1 MATRTELQRRETIT
15 YAANSSS
22 STQLKVRGLIRGI
35 FLELTG
41 TLAVAVNMTAAV
53 AQNPGTLIPSL
64 TVRKNGK
71 VIKQGR
77 FIDWLTRMYAYGYKL
92 PAETACAAP
101 AAGSPYP
108 FRSRIYIPFITPG
121 ARRPV
126 DTVLFIGQGDRLDID
141 VTWGDTNSMGT
152 GGTKTFT
159 VTPQLNVVVDEM
171 NGNIAPVGVFK
182 ELNFEDNVGGVANTN
197 YQGAQ
202 MPVSPVIQYH
212 SLLIQCEDNVA
223 NSLRTLESFVTD
235 MTLQTQGESG
245 TEQPYGIISGVQNQH
260 MVNVVQKM
268 VDGVRTGVYPVLFQ
282 PYYEGLMT
290 YNLRGAGLTDLRF
303 LLNIAAPTTDGFVRV
318 LTNTIEPVI

>member
-1 MATRTELQRRETIT
+1 MPVRTELQRRETIT
-15 YAANSSS
+15 WAANSSS
-22 STQLKVRGLIRGI
+22 STQLKVRGLIRGL

-41 TLAVAVNMTAAV
+41 TLNVTGAMTAAV
-53 AQNPGTLIPSL
+53 AQNPGTLVPSF

-71 VIKQGR
+71 VLKQGR
-77 FIDWLTRMYAYGYKL
+77 WIDWLTRMYAYGYKL
-92 PAETACAAP
+92 PAETAA
-101 AAGSPYP
+101 AAGVAAYP
-108 FRSRIYIPFITPG
+108 FRSRIYVPFITPH

-141 VTWGDTNSMGT
+141 ITFGDVNSLGT

-159 VTPQLNVVVDEM
+159 VTPQVNIVVDEM
-171 NGNIAPVGVFK
+171 TGNIAPIGVFK
-182 ELNFEDNVGGVANTN
+182 ELNFEDSVGTTANTN

-212 SLLIQCEDNVA
+212 SLLVQCEDNVA
-223 NSLRTLESFVTD
+223 NSLRTLESFIND
-235 MTLQTQGESG
+235 LTLQTQGEGG
-245 TEQPYGIISGVQNQH
+245 TEQPYGIISGGQNQN
-260 MVNVVQKM
+260 MVNVVQNM
-268 VDGVRTGVYPVLFQ
+268 VDAVRVGVYPVLFQ

-303 LLNIAAPTTDGFVRV
+303 LIDHAAPTTAGFVRV